1 VFLDSLFSNIWLIW
15 LFGIPIYY
23 SLAYEIIRY
32 RKVMVKKTF
41 VPINPKRMIF
51 QITTIG
57 NMEIVQ
63 ESVDNI
69 NRICKEVGYENYRI
83 DVVSE
88 VDEIFDGAFTITVP
102 QNYST
107 FNQAKYKARALQYA
121 IEQREEKGE
130 NTSDTWIY
138 HLDDESMITKQGL
151 LSILDHADNNRE
163 PIAEGL
169 ITYPNK
175 INVGSKL
182 VKYLDAVRPTFCY
195 TCCAMLKS
203 QGKPEWL
210 HGSNLLLRADIE
222 KSISWDFSNTCAEDS
237 LFGYV
242 AYKKY
247 GGIFGWHGG
256 VLEEQSPFTFS
267 DFLKQRQ
274 RWIKGTFENLGRMGI
289 REKIKTSYRM
299 TSWFLGSVSFFT
311 LIPSLFAKQIY
322 PWGFGTFLTPL
333 FVLDTIILFAVY
345 QIGLEMNFAKVGK
358 KQRIFDHIKIFVMSP
373 ILWFLE
379 AIPMALYFFK
389 RATKFYVI
397 KK

>member
-1 VFLDSLFSNIWLIW
+1 VILFEYIWILW
-15 LFGIPIYY
+15 LVGMPIYFT
-23 SLAYEIIRY
+23 LAYQIAKY
-32 RKVMVKKTF
+32 RKQLVKKTF
-41 VPINPKRMIF
+41 VPINPKRVIF

-57 NMEIVQ
+57 YMEIVQ
-63 ESVDNI
+63 ESVHNI
-69 NRICKEVGYENYRI
+69 NRICKEVGYDNYI
-83 DVVSE
+83 IHVVSE
-88 VDEIFDGAFTITVP
+88 VNETFDGAITITVP

-107 FNQAKYKARALQYA
+107 INNAKFKARALHYGV
-121 IEQREEKGE
+121 EQREKNGE
-130 NTSDTWIY
+130 NTAEIWVY

-151 LSILDHADNNRE
+151 LSILDHIDNNKE

-175 INVGSKL
+175 IGAGSKL
-182 VKYLDAVRPTFCY
+182 VKYLDTVRPTFCY

-203 QGKPEWL
+203 KGKPDWL

-222 KSISWDFSNTCAEDS
+222 KSVGWDFPNTCAEDS

-267 DFLKQRQ
+267 DFVKQRQ
-274 RWIKGTFENLGRMGI
+274 RWIKGNIENLSRLGI
-289 REKIKTSYRM
+289 WEKVKATYRL
-299 TSWFLGSVSFFT
+299 TSWFLGAVSFFT
-311 LIPSLFAKQIY
+311 LLPSLLIKQAY
-322 PWGFGTFLTPL
+322 PPLLYPL
-333 FVLDTIILFAVY
+333 FVFDTVILFGVY
-345 QIGLEMNFAKVGK
+345 QVGLEMNFSKVSK
-358 KQRIFDHIKIFVMSP
+358 KQRVYEHLKIFVISP

-379 AIPMALYFFK
+379 SIPMVLYFFQK
-389 RATKFYVI
+389 APKFYVI

>member
-1 VFLDSLFSNIWLIW
+1 MILSNYLWLVW
-15 LFGIPIYY
+15 VFGIPIYY

-32 RKVMVKKTF
+32 RKVIIKKTF

-57 NMEIVQ
+57 NMQIVQ
-63 ESVDNI
+63 ESIDNI
-69 NRICKEVGYENYRI
+69 NRICKEVGYNNYRI

-88 VDEIFDGAFTITVP
+88 VNETFKGAFTTTVP
-102 QNYST
+102 PNYST
-107 FNQAKYKARALQYA
+107 VNHAKYKARALQYA
-121 IEQREEKGE
+121 IEQREKSGE
-130 NTSDTWIY
+130 NTDDTWIY

-175 INVGSKL
+175 INFGSKL

-195 TCCAMLKS
+195 TCCAMLRS
-203 QGKPEWL
+203 QRKPDWL

-222 KSISWDFSNTCAEDS
+222 KSIGWDFSETCAEDS
-237 LFGYV
+237 LFGYE
-242 AYKKY
+242 AYKKH
-247 GGIFGWHGG
+247 GRIFGWHGG
-256 VLEEQSPFTFS
+256 VLEEQSPFTFH
-267 DFLKQRQ
+267 DFIKQRQ
-274 RWIKGTFENLGRMGI
+274 RWIKGTFENLGRMGLS
-289 REKIKTSYRM
+289 EKVKTTYRL

-311 LIPSLFAKQIY
+311 LVPSLLIKQSY
-322 PWGFGTFLTPL
+322 PPFLVPF
-333 FVLDTIILFAVY
+333 FVLDTIILLSIY
-345 QIGLEMNFAKVGK
+345 QIGLEMNFSKVGK
-358 KQRIFDHIKIFVMSP
+358 KQRIFEHIKILVVSP

-379 AIPMALYFFK
+379 AIPMVLYFFRK
-389 RATKFYVI
+389 ATKFYVV

>member
-1 VFLDSLFSNIWLIW
+1 MWLTILSYIWLIW
-15 LFGIPIYY
+15 IFGIPIYY
-23 SLAYEIIRY
+23 LLAYEIIKY
-32 RKVMVKKTF
+32 RKVIVKRTF

-57 NMEIVQ
+57 NMKIVQ
-63 ESVDNI
+63 ESIDNI
-69 NRICKEVGYENYRI
+69 NRICKEVGYHNYRI
-83 DVVSE
+83 DVISE
-88 VDEIFDGAFTITVP
+88 VNENFHDALTITVP
-102 QNYST
+102 KNYST
-107 FNQAKYKARALQYA
+107 MNHAKYKARALQYA
-121 IEQREEKGE
+121 IEEREKKEE
-130 NTSDTWIY
+130 NTSDVWIY

-203 QGKPEWL
+203 QKKPDWL

-222 KSISWDFSNTCAEDS
+222 KNISWDFADTCAEDS
-237 LFGYV
+237 MFGYI
-242 AYKKY
+242 AHKKY

-267 DFLKQRQ
+267 DFINQRQ
-274 RWIKGTFENLGRMGI
+274 RWIKGTFENMSRM
-289 REKIKTSYRM
+289 EMKDKIKTSYRM
-299 TSWFLGSVSFFT
+299 ISWFLGSVSFFT
-311 LIPSLFAKQIY
+311 LIPVLLIKQSY
-322 PWGFGTFLTPL
+322 PICLAPF
-333 FVLDTIILFAVY
+333 FVLDTIILFAIY
-345 QIGLEMNFAKVGK
+345 QIGLEMNFSKVDK
-358 KQRIFDHIKIFVMSP
+358 KQRFFEHIKILLVSP

-379 AIPMALYFFK
+379 AIPMTLYFFK
-389 RATKFYVI
+389 RAKNFYVI

>member
-1 VFLDSLFSNIWLIW
+1 LILDYIWVLW
-15 LFGIPIYY
+15 LFGMPIYFT
-23 SLAYEIIRY
+23 LAYEIVRY
-32 RKVMVKKTF
+32 RKVLVKKTF
-41 VPINPKRMIF
+41 VPINPKKVIF

-57 NMEIVQ
+57 NMPIVQ
-63 ESVDNI
+63 ESVHNI
-69 NRICKEVGYENYRI
+69 NRICKEVEYSNYSI
-83 DVVSE
+83 CVVSE
-88 VDEIFDGAFTITVP
+88 VDETFDGAVTIRVP

-107 FNQAKYKARALQYA
+107 INNAKYKARALHYA
-121 IEQREEKGE
+121 VEQREKNEE
-130 NTSDTWIY
+130 NTADIWIY

-151 LSILDHADNNRE
+151 LSILDHIDNNRE

-175 INVGSKL
+175 IDVGSKL

-203 QGKPEWL
+203 QGKPDWL

-222 KSISWDFSNTCAEDS
+222 KSIGWDFPNTCAEDS
-237 LFGYV
+237 LFGIV
-242 AYKKY
+242 AHKKY

-267 DFLKQRQ
+267 DFIKQRQ
-274 RWIKGTFENLGRMGI
+274 RWIKGNIENLSRLGMW
-289 REKIKTSYRM
+289 EKAKATYRM
-299 TSWFLGSVSFFT
+299 TSWFLGAVSFFT
-311 LIPSLFAKQIY
+311 LIPSLLIQQSY
-322 PWGFGTFLTPL
+322 PWFLTPI
-333 FVLDTIILFAVY
+333 FILDTIILFGVY
-345 QIGLEMNFAKVGK
+345 QIGLKMNFAKLSK
-358 KQRIFDHIKIFVMSP
+358 KQRISEHITVFVLSP

-389 RATKFYVI
+389 KAPKFYVI

>member
-1 VFLDSLFSNIWLIW
+1 M
-15 LFGIPIYY
+15 
-23 SLAYEIIRY
+23 
-32 RKVMVKKTF
+32 K
-41 VPINPKRMIF
+41 
-51 QITTIG
+51 
-57 NMEIVQ
+57 IVQ
-63 ESVDNI
+63 ESVHNI
-69 NRICKEVGYENYRI
+69 NRICKEVGYGNYYI

-88 VDEIFDGAFTITVP
+88 VNESFDGAETTTVP

-107 FNQAKYKARALQYA
+107 LNHAKYKARAMQYA
-121 IEQREEKGE
+121 IEKREKKGQ
-130 NTSDTWIY
+130 NTNDIWIY
-138 HLDDESMITKQGL
+138 HLDDESMLTKQGL

-175 INVGSKL
+175 MNVGSKL
-182 VKYLDAVRPTFCY
+182 VKYLDTVRPTFCF

-203 QGKPEWL
+203 KGKPDWL

-222 KSISWDFSNTCAEDS
+222 KDIGWDFPDTCAEDS

-256 VLEEQSPFTFS
+256 VLEEQSPFTYS
-267 DFLKQRQ
+267 DFIKQRQ
-274 RWIKGTFENLGRMGI
+274 RWIKGTFENLGRMGKW
-289 REKIKTSYRM
+289 EKIKTSYRM
-299 TSWFLGSVSFFT
+299 LSWFLGSVSFFT
-311 LIPSLFAKQIY
+311 LIPSLFIQQWY
-322 PWGFGTFLTPL
+322 PWFLAPF
-333 FVLDTIILFAVY
+333 FVLDTIILYAVY
-345 QIGLEMNFAKVGK
+345 QIGLEMNFSKIGK
-358 KQRIFDHIKIFVMSP
+358 KQRIWEHIKIFVVSP

-379 AIPMALYFFK
+379 AIPMGLYFFK

>member
-1 VFLDSLFSNIWLIW
+1 MILTIFNYIWLIW

-23 SLAYEIIRY
+23 TLAYEIIRY
-32 RKVMVKKTF
+32 RKVIVKKTF

-63 ESVDNI
+63 ESINNI
-69 NRICKEVGYENYRI
+69 NRICKEVGYSNYRI

-88 VDEIFDGAFTITVP
+88 VNESFDGAETITVP

-107 FNQAKYKARALQYA
+107 CNHAKYKARALQYA
-121 IEQREEKGE
+121 VEQREEKGE
-130 NTSDTWIY
+130 NTSDIWIY

-182 VKYLDAVRPTFCY
+182 VKYLDAVRPTFCF

-203 QGKPEWL
+203 KGKPDWL
-210 HGSNLLLRADIE
+210 HGSNLLLRADME
-222 KSISWDFSNTCAEDS
+222 QNISWDFPDTCAEDS

-242 AYKKY
+242 AHKKY

-267 DFLKQRQ
+267 DFIKQRQ
-274 RWIKGTFENLGRMGI
+274 RWIKGTFENLGRMGKW
-289 REKIKTSYRM
+289 EKFKTAYRM
-299 TSWFLGSVSFFT
+299 TSWFLGSVSFFAI
-311 LIPSLFAKQIY
+311 IPSLFIPQFY
-322 PWGFGTFLTPL
+322 PIELAPFFA
-333 FVLDTIILFAVY
+333 LDTIILFVVY
-345 QIGLEMNFAKVGK
+345 QIGLEMNFTKMGK
-358 KQRIFDHIKIFVMSP
+358 KQRFYEHAKIFVLSP

-389 RATKFYVI
+389 KAPKFYVI

>member
-1 VFLDSLFSNIWLIW
+1 
-15 LFGIPIYY
+15 
-23 SLAYEIIRY
+23 
-32 RKVMVKKTF
+32 
-41 VPINPKRMIF
+41 
-51 QITTIG
+51 
-57 NMEIVQ
+57 MEIVQ

-69 NRICKEVGYENYRI
+69 NRICKEVGYTNYKI
-83 DVVSE
+83 NVVSE
-88 VDEIFDGAFTITVP
+88 VNESFDGAVTITVP

-107 FNQAKYKARALQYA
+107 FNNAKYKARALNYA
-121 IEQREEKGE
+121 IGLREKNGE
-130 NTSDTWIY
+130 NTSDIWIY

-163 PIAEGL
+163 PISEGL

-175 INVGSKL
+175 MNVGNKL

-203 QGKPEWL
+203 QRKPDWL

-222 KSISWDFSNTCAEDS
+222 KSIGWDFPDTCAEDS

-256 VLEEQSPFTFS
+256 VLEEQSPFTFN
-267 DFLKQRQ
+267 DFIKQRQ

-289 REKIKTSYRM
+289 REKLKTTYRL
-299 TSWFLGSVSFFT
+299 TSWFFGSVSFFT
-311 LIPSLFAKQIY
+311 LLPSLLIKQSY
-322 PWGFGTFLTPL
+322 PLFLAPL
-333 FVLDTIILFAVY
+333 FVLDTIILFSVY
-345 QIGLEMNFAKVGK
+345 QIGLEMNFAKVSK
-358 KQRIFDHIKIFVMSP
+358 KQRICEHIKILVVSP

-379 AIPMALYFFK
+379 AIPMVLYFFK